1 MLTWSGKE
9 MVNIKDIARLANVSP
24 STVSKA
30 LNNQADISEETRAR
44 ILAIAKELKY
54 SPNAFGKGLKSRTTE
69 NLGVIFCRE
78 LQPLSGNPFYSRVLE
93 GIEAEVALN
102 NFNLILYFVPTNQ
115 QDISPKMVRE
125 RQVDGIILVGIFN
138 PEFIQILN
146 QSGLPIIQI
155 DPKIR
160 LNNCNQVLI
169 NNEDGAA
176 FATQYLIN
184 MGHKRIGFISGDLNR
199 LSFNQR
205 YEGYIKTLKFNRL
218 TPDPELI
225 KTGGLEKGYDQ
236 AKELMLTPNPPTAIF
251 AANDINAIYGYQA
264 IRELGFAIPDDVSVV
279 GFDDID
285 LAKFSTPPLTTIRVY
300 KEELGSLAVRT
311 LFRAINDELEQP
323 QTVIVPV
330 KLIERESVKKIN
342 LH

>member
-1 MLTWSGKE
+1 

-30 LNNQADISEETRAR
+30 LNNQADISEATKER
-44 ILAIAKELKY
+44 ILAIAKELNY

-125 RQVDGIILVGIFN
+125 HQVDGIILVGVFH

-160 LNNCNQVLI
+160 LTNSHQVLI
-169 NNEDGAA
+169 NNEDGASI
-176 FATQYLIN
+176 ATQYLIN

-199 LSFNQR
+199 MSFQQR
-205 YEGYIKTLKFNRL
+205 YDGYIKTLKYNRII
-218 TPDPELI
+218 PDSDLV
-225 KTGGLEKGYDQ
+225 KSGGLEKGYDQ
-236 AKELMLTPNPPTAIF
+236 VKELMLAPNRPTAIF

-264 IRELGFAIPDDVSVV
+264 IHELGYEIPEDISMI

-285 LAKFSTPPLTTIRVY
+285 LAKFSTPPLTTVRVY
-300 KEELGSLAVRT
+300 KEELGSLAVRA
-311 LFRAINDELEQP
+311 LFKSINGELESP

-330 KLIERESVKKIN
+330 KLVERESVKK
-342 LH
+342 LDVQ